1 MGGIDS
7 VEETLAAP
15 RSDGENPEV
24 ELVNEVVLH
33 ERAVKFAGAKL
44 QDAPAGLLLQA
55 SHLAGDVTA
64 DERCI
69 PLGLLHSRRGDV
81 LGKAVDPVGLFITR
95 SGRPSLRESFIGL
108 AP

>member
-44 QDAPAGLLLQA
+44 
-55 SHLAGDVTA
+55 
-64 DERCI
+64 
-69 PLGLLHSRRGDV
+69 
-81 LGKAVDPVGLFITR
+81 
-95 SGRPSLRESFIGL
+95 
-108 AP
+108 